1 MCCIVMTMNIHS
13 ANKILSGLQECEIRR
28 LYRLIGLW
36 DKVYV
41 YIHNPYNMIIGEFI
55 VKNIYLIRNIYDLDC
70 IKEKCISLSRNKK
83 YLKSLNIN
91 FYTNSKFIVI
101 EIGERKKFRVPVK
114 LRYLRE
120 LIYDFH
126 PPINYRILDINT
138 CKILERIIN
147 ELNESY
153 ETHYTHFSLE

>member
-1 MCCIVMTMNIHS
+1 MRCIVMTMNVHS

-28 LYRLIGLW
+28 FYRLTDGLW

-55 VKNIYLIRNIYDLDC
+55 ARNIYLIRDIHDLDC
-70 IKEKCISLSRNKK
+70 IEEKCIGLLRTKK
-83 YLKSLNIN
+83 YLRSLNTN
-91 FYTNSKFIVI
+91 LYTNSKFIVI
-101 EIGERKKFRVPVK
+101 EIGERKKYRVPVK

-138 CKILERIIN
+138 CKILEKIIN
-147 ELNESY
+147 KLNGSCETY
-153 ETHYTHFSLE
+153 HTHYLI